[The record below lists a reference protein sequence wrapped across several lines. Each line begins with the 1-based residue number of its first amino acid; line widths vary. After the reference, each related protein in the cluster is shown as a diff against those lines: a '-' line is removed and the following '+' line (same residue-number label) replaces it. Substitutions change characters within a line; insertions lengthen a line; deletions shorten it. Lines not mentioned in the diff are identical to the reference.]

1 VRNHWLEVQTVGT
14 KSNRDGMGAR
24 IKVVSASGT
33 RYGQVTTAVG
43 YGGASDRRV
52 HFGLGR
58 DEVAQ
63 RIEISWPSGTVQAL
77 ENVAADQVLVV
88 KEGES
93 AASRR

>member
-1 VRNHWLEVQTVGT
+1 
-14 KSNRDGMGAR
+14 
-24 IKVVSASGT
+24 
-33 RYGQVTTAVG
+33 
-43 YGGASDRRV
+43 V
-52 HFGLGR
+52 HFGLSR

-63 RIEISWPSGTVQAL
+63 RIEISWPSGTVQVL